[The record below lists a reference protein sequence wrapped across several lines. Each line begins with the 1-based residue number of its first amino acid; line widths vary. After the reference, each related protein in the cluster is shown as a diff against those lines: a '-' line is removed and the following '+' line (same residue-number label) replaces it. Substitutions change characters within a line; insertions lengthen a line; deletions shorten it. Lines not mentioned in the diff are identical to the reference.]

1 MVLEPRV
8 PNESGFALLVFFIGA
23 LLIALART
31 FQRDVFVVLFK
42 SSMLFRTSEDLAKDG
57 EEMSNLASTFL
68 TVHFFGI
75 FSYVLFSKFNTGLD
89 QFYLHLALPAYL
101 LYLVIV
107 TWLFTRLSSSDQLFR
122 EIQFYSFLSLQTP
135 GHFIHRSLLSFHS
148 GKQEFVAF
156 SSYSSG
162 LRYPYSENN
171 STGFA
176 GANALVLYYF
186 VLLDARNLTC
196 TGSYQAVLPGIVS
209 RMDRIER
216 ITKTI
221 NLEYQNNF
229 GFSTETRG

>member
-122 EIQFYSFLSLQTP
+122 EIQFYSFLSLQTL
-135 GHFIHRSLLSFHS
+135 GILYLVILFIDHFSPFIPENKNLLLFLRILRTTVLAL
-148 GKQEFVAF
+148 QERMRWYYIILYFWTLEILPVLAVIKLF
-156 SSYSSG
+156 
-162 LRYPYSENN
+162 YPELFREWI
-171 STGFA
+171 G
-176 GANALVLYYF
+176 
-186 VLLDARNLTC
+186 
-196 TGSYQAVLPGIVS
+196 
-209 RMDRIER
+209 
-216 ITKTI
+216 
-221 NLEYQNNF
+221 
-229 GFSTETRG
+229 